1 MQSWKA
7 ETYIVKYKV
16 NCKGITIV
24 TKDAELL
31 S

>member
-7 ETYIVKYKV
+7 ETYIVNYKL
-16 NCKGITIV
+16 NSKGITIASQ
-24 TKDAELL
+24 DAELL